1 MNVEIGLHP
10 DELPIADWLNSRM
23 NQPPPGAAWKP
34 GGSALVTS
42 RAFMFDPELAPV
54 LVDLLELYADTSDVD
69 PDLNP
74 EAVNAAMR
82 LRDKI
87 VEAVE

>member
-1 MNVEIGLHP
+1 MTKTIGLHP
-10 DELPIADWLNSRM
+10 DELPIADWLNTRV
-23 NQPPPGAAWKP
+23 NQPPPGAAWTP
-34 GGSALVTS
+34 GGTALLPSHELT
-42 RAFMFDPELAPV
+42 FDVELEPV
-54 LVDLLELYADTSDVD
+54 LLDLLDLYAEMSDED

-87 VEAVE
+87 VEAAR

>member
-1 MNVEIGLHP
+1 MIHIELHP

-34 GGSALVTS
+34 GGSALITP
-42 RAFMFDPELAPV
+42 RELRFDPELAPI
-54 LVDLLELYADTSDVD
+54 LLDLLDLYADMSDAD

-74 EAVNAAMR
+74 EAINAALR
-82 LRDKI
+82 LREKI
-87 VEAVE
+87 LGAA

>member
-1 MNVEIGLHP
+1 MNVEIELHP

-42 RAFMFDPELAPV
+42 RTFLFDSALAAV
-54 LVDLLELYADTSDVD
+54 LADLLELYADTSDVD

-74 EAVNAAMR
+74 EAINAALR

-87 VEAVE
+87 VEAAR

>member
-1 MNVEIGLHP
+1 MRVEIGLHP

-23 NQPPPGAAWKP
+23 NQPPPGASWMP
-34 GGSALVTS
+34 GGSALT
-42 RAFMFDPELAPV
+42 PETLVFEPALEAV

-74 EAVNAAMR
+74 EAINAALR

-87 VEAVE
+87 VEAAR